1 MRQSDA
7 VFKAG
12 LRAAYRQACGATVLG
27 NGLASRHQG
36 LAVYY
41 GGARV
46 GDIGG
51 PLVKVKRLNEHF
63 PEVRWGFNLAYLLS
77 NTPYLPGWA
86 LQILKARRI
95 PIVSN
100 QNGVFYKAW
109 YEGDWQGQNAT
120 MALAY
125 HAADWV
131 FYQSEFCRRAAER
144 FLGVRSGQGEVLYN
158 AIDTKRF
165 VPRQSVPA
173 SRSPYTFLVT
183 GKIGNH
189 LAYRLENT
197 LAALRRARDDGLDAR
212 LLVAGWIE
220 DGARRSAD
228 KLAQQ
233 LGLDAVVTYS
243 GPYTQSQAP
252 QIYQSA
258 DAYVMTK
265 HNDPCP
271 NTVLEAM
278 ACGLPVLYSNS
289 GGVPDLV
296 GDAAGVAVSCAED
309 WEQIQVPDPQQVGE
323 GMTRIAENH
332 AEYSTHARNMAV
344 QRFDMDHWIERH
356 RTVFTRL
363 LGQGA
368 S

>member
-1 MRQSDA
+1 MRQTDA
-7 VFKAG
+7 VLKAG
-12 LRAAYRQACGATVLG
+12 LRAAYRQACGATVLI
-27 NGLASRHQG
+27 NGLLPRDEG
-36 LAVYY
+36 IAVYY

-51 PLVKVKRLNEHF
+51 PLVKVKRLNEYF
-63 PEVRWGFNLAYLLS
+63 PEVRRGFNLVYLLS
-77 NTPYLPGWA
+77 NAPYLPKWA
-86 LQILKARRI
+86 LWILKERHI

-109 YEGDWQGQNAT
+109 YGGDWQEENAR
-120 MALAY
+120 MGLAY
-125 HAADWV
+125 HSADWI

-144 FLGVRSGQGEVLYN
+144 FLGIRCGLGEVLYN

-165 VPRQSVPA
+165 IPRQSVLE

-197 LAALRRARDDGLDAR
+197 LYALRCARTDGLDAR

-220 DGARRSAD
+220 EGARRSVD

-233 LGLDAVVTYS
+233 LGLDAMVTYL

-252 QIYQSA
+252 KIYQSA

-289 GGVPDLV
+289 GGVPELV
-296 GDAAGVAVSCAED
+296 GDAAGVAVSCLED
-309 WEQIQVPDPQQVGE
+309 WEQVQVPDPERLGE
-323 GMTRIAENH
+323 GMMLIAKNH
-332 AEYSTHARNMAV
+332 AEYSLQARQMAV
-344 QRFDMDHWIERH
+344 QRFDINHWIKRH
-356 RTVFTRL
+356 RTVFNRL
-363 LGQGA
+363 LELNVA
-368 S
+368 